1 MLTGTPS
8 DVKSSSPPR
17 PPPSAAAKARV
28 RALLRG
34 EAPVVH
40 DPEEARGLPFVSP
53 KERQAAVALE
63 ARRRAAKKKAPEGKG
78 KVKAKK

>member
-1 MLTGTPS
+1 
-8 DVKSSSPPR
+8 
-17 PPPSAAAKARV
+17 
-28 RALLRG
+28 LLRG

-78 KVKAKK
+78 KGKAKK